1 MEEDGGYEGKW
12 KDMLFQWKTF
22 NNPYF
27 VMLNYLNYKSLNAYI
42 KFDINLVAK
51 FVIMTVLPI
60 FWYLSKYHKIIWK
73 KNVPTLVYTV
83 ELFWI
88 ELYQSICD
96 TLSWFTLVN
105 CVKAEN
111 L

>member
-1 MEEDGGYEGKW
+1 MEKSQCFCKVQYQFGCKVCCHDGSS
-12 KDMLFQWKTF
+12 
-22 NNPYF
+22 YF
-27 VMLNYLNYKSLNAYI
+27 LIIYQNTIKS
-42 KFDINLVAK
+42 FE
-51 FVIMTVLPI
+51 
-60 FWYLSKYHKIIWK
+60 K
-73 KNVPTLVYTV
+73 KSDPTLVYTV

-88 ELYQSICD
+88 ELYKSICD